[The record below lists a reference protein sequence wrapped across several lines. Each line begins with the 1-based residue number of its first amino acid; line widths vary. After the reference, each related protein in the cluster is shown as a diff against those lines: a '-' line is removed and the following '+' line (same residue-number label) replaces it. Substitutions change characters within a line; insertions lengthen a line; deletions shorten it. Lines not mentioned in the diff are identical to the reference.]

1 MFKALKDDKIIAIN
15 DTGEFPCLV
24 YDTVDEDAE
33 HQISDYVHCDGE
45 FVLTTSD
52 PAIEQYKAQKRA
64 ERDAKIETYE
74 WRMSRYERQKAINI
88 ETTDTEET
96 YLKLCQYI
104 QDLRDIT
111 KQDKWWSSPILTFEK
126 WKEDLNAKEQ
136 VKTMG
141 DVYGTV

>member
-15 DTGEFPCLV
+15 DSGEFPCLV
-24 YDTVDEDAE
+24 YDSVEEDTE

-111 KQDKWWSSPILTFEK
+111 KQDKWWSSPILTFEE
-126 WKEDLNAKEQ
+126 WKEDSNAKEQ

>member
-15 DTGEFPCLV
+15 DSGEFPCLV
-24 YDTVDEDAE
+24 YDSVEEDTE

-111 KQDKWWSSPILTFEK
+111 KQDKWWSSPILTFEE
-126 WKEDLNAKEQ
+126 WKEDSNAQ
-136 VKTMG
+136 
-141 DVYGTV
+141 DFP